1 MRGIT
6 PGMGIGVGILLIVV
20 GAILTFAVNATVA
33 GLDLDIVG
41 WILMLAGAA
50 GLILF
55 FVVWNRRR
63 APRAGVADRRSYDD
77 TGQPLA

>member
-1 MRGIT
+1 
-6 PGMGIGVGILLIVV
+6 MGIGVGILLIVV

-33 GLDLDIVG
+33 GLNLDAVG

-55 FVVWNRRR
+55 FVVRNRRR
-63 APRAGVADRRSYDD
+63 TTRSVMADPRSYDNTD
-77 TGQPLA
+77 PPLV

>member
-1 MRGIT
+1 
-6 PGMGIGVGILLIVV
+6 MGIGAGILLIVV
-20 GAILTFAVNATVA
+20 GAILTFAVDATVA
-33 GLDLDIVG
+33 GLNLDVVG

-55 FVVWNRRR
+55 LYFWHRGR
-63 APRAGVADRRSYDD
+63 APRAVMTERRGYDD